1 MLTRPPLGR
10 NNVEAQEAGALEQ
23 GPTKGSIGL
32 IEDGRHAYI
41 EARASLRY
49 FSPERNPIT
58 PRPHTKRLVEILAK
72 IVDYL
77 DVPDLLRFA
86 RVSRRM
92 QEMVYDDAKWVHRL
106 KKMGC
111 WDESD
116 ARKRADSIKQPST
129 PGPRQNTLDPNLV
142 NGKGRPE
149 VLFDMNSP
157 TNAKR
162 RHAPLISPFRPQPT
176 ASDGFDVAELATSKA
191 VPTPSLPVDT
201 EAVLSTFK
209 NVKSLR
215 GQARREYAKIYKL
228 LGPYYINLNTVSNP
242 MQARIF
248 GDFSAP
254 EQQAQLLADL
264 QTFSQSD
271 FSPASAS
278 REMRIK
284 TAADMFDTA
293 ALLEFRKGYE
303 FKDIQG
309 RMSQYAKVMYILNGG
324 KSCVE
329 LFLHDN
335 NLVAQK
341 VNLGSASDCVDYSL
355 GSGQLSLER
364 VQGYFERLGT
374 AFRQEIAI
382 IQAVF
387 PNPKDVTIQ
396 MIEVVAREI
405 LSPFLAELFDDA
417 RNRGSSIFL
426 RTISGSL
433 AATKQFLQ
441 DSALPGDA
449 DDEMHLRCN
458 DVIRDMFEP
467 HLDTYLAEELSFF
480 RTKADAEVEKW
491 DTALSAQAASTESFL
506 MSNVNRQA
514 DKKDFLSSFKK
525 VVMMPVNILP
535 SFSGQT
541 HNKAVPKALVN
552 GDVPSSRSSTPNP
565 FGTGAATPT
574 ITISGEA
581 PTNELAAKAAIMTTN
596 LENIRSLFSIEVA
609 LNLVHAAK
617 SSLERGAQFISLG
630 GEAGDSARRQCSAIF
645 VLLLHAVGDR
655 HVKTGFDKAIEHLSH
670 YNPREASMDHVEPSA
685 STVQVAA
692 LVTFLEL
699 VNVGDLIQQMLDVFY
714 ESELVRL
721 RISKRDDF
729 LDMNVKEKKKFE
741 AMLDERVAAGLSKGI
756 DVLIDEVEY
765 VCATTQQPTDF
776 YPELNTAS
784 VNGSRTSAVVMDF
797 SGQPTTTASRVIA
810 LVSHHTS
817 MLTGAT
823 EKTLLDVF
831 TTEVG
836 LRLFGA
842 LTKHIKRQRI
852 STSGALPLL
861 SDLSAY
867 ASFVAGFNNHDL
879 TSYFVALREV
889 AQIYLIGGESERD
902 VIEMATIISD
912 SERYRGV
919 FTVEEVVEFAERR
932 SDWLVVKG
940 RVEGRVKGEG
950 CCVM

>member
-1 MLTRPPLGR
+1 MSKPKKPGPLNKVPR
-10 NNVEAQEAGALEQ
+10 RDPL
-23 GPTKGSIGL
+23 
-32 IEDGRHAYI
+32 
-41 EARASLRY
+41 ASLKMADMLI
-49 FSPERNPIT
+49 SKPLLP
-58 PRPHTKRLVEILAK
+58 LEILAK

-92 QEMVYDDAKWVHRL
+92 QDMVYDDAKWVQRL
-106 KKMGC
+106 REMGC
-111 WDESD
+111 WNETE
-116 ARKRADSIKQPST
+116 ARKRSESIKQPTT
-129 PGPRQNTLDPNLV
+129 PGLRQNTLDRSLV

-149 VLFDMNSP
+149 VLFDMGSP
-157 TNAKR
+157 TTTQR
-162 RHAPLISPFRPQPT
+162 RQTTLISPMRPQQT
-176 ASDGFDVAELATSKA
+176 TSDGFDVAELSSSKVTS
-191 VPTPSLPVDT
+191 TPSLPVDT
-201 EAVLSTFK
+201 ESVLSVFK

-215 GQARREYAKIYKL
+215 GQARREYGKIYRL
-228 LGPYYINLNTVSNP
+228 LGPYYINVNTVPNP
-242 MQARIF
+242 MEARIF
-248 GDFSAP
+248 RDFAAP
-254 EQQAQLLADL
+254 EQQAQLLANL
-264 QTFSQSD
+264 RIFCQSD
-271 FSPASAS
+271 FSTASVD
-278 REMRIK
+278 RELRIK
-284 TAADMFDTA
+284 TATDMFDAA

-303 FKDIQG
+303 YKDIQG
-309 RMSQYAKVMYILNGG
+309 RMKQYAKVMYILNGG
-324 KSCVE
+324 KSSIE

-364 VQGYFERLGT
+364 VNSYFERLGT

-382 IQAVF
+382 IQAAF
-387 PNPKDVTIQ
+387 PEPKDVTIQ
-396 MIEVVAREI
+396 MIEVVGKEI
-405 LSPFLAELFDDA
+405 LSPFLAELFEDA

-441 DSALPGDA
+441 DSALPSEAA
-449 DDEMHLRCN
+449 DDNENDGMHVRCN
-458 DVIRDMFEP
+458 DVLRDIFEP

-480 RTKADAEVEKW
+480 RSKADSEVEKW

-535 SFSGQT
+535 SFSGQSHT
-541 HNKAVPKALVN
+541 KPAPKALVN

-565 FGTGAATPT
+565 FNAGTATPT

-581 PTNELAAKAAIMTTN
+581 PTNELAAKAALMTTK

-630 GEAGDSARRQCSAIF
+630 GEAGESARRQCSAIF

-655 HVKTGFDKAIEHLSH
+655 HVKTGFDKAIDHLSH
-670 YNPREASMDHVEPSA
+670 YNPREASMEHTGS
-685 STVQVAA
+685 STAPVQVAA

-721 RISKRDDF
+721 RISNRDDF

-776 YPELNTAS
+776 YPELSTAS
-784 VNGSRTSAVVMDF
+784 NINGSRSAIVMDF
-797 SGQPTTTASRVIA
+797 SGQPTATASRVIG

-867 ASFVAGFNNHDL
+867 ASFVAGFKNHDL

-902 VIEMATIISD
+902 VAEMATIISD
-912 SERYRGV
+912 GERYRGV

-940 RVEGRVKGEG
+940 RVEGRIKGEG
-950 CCVM
+950 CYLM

>member
-1 MLTRPPLGR
+1 
-10 NNVEAQEAGALEQ
+10 
-23 GPTKGSIGL
+23 
-32 IEDGRHAYI
+32 
-41 EARASLRY
+41 
-49 FSPERNPIT
+49 
-58 PRPHTKRLVEILAK
+58 
-72 IVDYL
+72 
-77 DVPDLLRFA
+77 
-86 RVSRRM
+86 M
-92 QEMVYDDAKWVHRL
+92 QEMVYDDAKWVQRL
-106 KKMGC
+106 RKMGC
-111 WDESD
+111 WNDVE
-116 ARKRADSIKQPST
+116 ARKRAESIKQPTT
-129 PGPRQNTLDPNLV
+129 PGRRQSTVDRNLV

-149 VLFDMNSP
+149 VLFDLGSP
-157 TNAKR
+157 TVAQR
-162 RHAPLISPFRPQPT
+162 RQTTLLSPIRPQQP
-176 ASDGFDVAELATSKA
+176 ASDGFDVAELASSKA
-191 VPTPSLPVDT
+191 VSSPSLPIDT
-201 EAVLSTFK
+201 EAVLSILK
-209 NVKSLR
+209 SVKSVR
-215 GQARREYAKIYKL
+215 GQARREYGKIYKM
-228 LGPYYINLNTVSNP
+228 LGPYYINLTSVSNP
-242 MQARIF
+242 MESRIF
-248 GDFSAP
+248 RDFAAP
-254 EQQAQLLADL
+254 EQQAQLLANL
-264 QTFSQSD
+264 RSFSESD

-278 REMRIK
+278 RETRIK
-284 TAADMFDTA
+284 TTTDLFDTA

-303 FKDIQG
+303 YKDIQG
-309 RMSQYAKVMYILNGG
+309 RMRQYAKVMHILNGG
-324 KSCVE
+324 KSSVE

-387 PNPKDVTIQ
+387 PEPKEVTIQ
-396 MIEVVAREI
+396 MIEVVGKDI

-417 RNRGSSIFL
+417 RNRGTSMYL
-426 RTISGSL
+426 RTISGTL
-433 AATKQFLQ
+433 AATKQFVEE
-441 DSALPGDA
+441 SALPKDA
-449 DDEMHLRCN
+449 DDETLARCN
-458 DVIRDMFEP
+458 DVLRDIFEP
-467 HLDTYLAEELSFF
+467 HLDIYLAEELSFF
-480 RTKADAEVEKW
+480 RSKADVEVEKW
-491 DTALSAQAASTESFL
+491 DRALSEQAASTESFL

-514 DKKDFLSSFKK
+514 DKKDFMSSFKK

-535 SFSGQT
+535 SFSGQSS
-541 HNKAVPKALVN
+541 NKTAVKAIAN
-552 GDVPSSRSSTPNP
+552 GDAPSSRSSTPNP
-565 FGTGAATPT
+565 FGPGAATPT
-574 ITISGEA
+574 LPGEA
-581 PTNELAAKAAIMTTN
+581 PTNELAAKAAVMTTK

-645 VLLLHAVGDR
+645 VLLLHSVGDR
-655 HVKTGFDKAIEHLSH
+655 HVKAGFDKAIDHLSH
-670 YNPREASMDHVEPSA
+670 YNPREGSTDNADSTASP
-685 STVQVAA
+685 VQVAA

-721 RISKRDDF
+721 RISNRDDF
-729 LDMNVKEKKKFE
+729 LDVNVKEKKKFE

-765 VCATTQQPTDF
+765 VCATTQQATDF
-776 YPELNTAS
+776 YPELNVTS
-784 VNGSRTSAVVMDF
+784 TNGSKSTPVVMDF
-797 SGQPTTTASRVIA
+797 SGKPTATASRVIA

-867 ASFVAGFNNHDL
+867 ASFVAGFKNNDL

-902 VIEMATIISD
+902 VNEMATIISD

-932 SDWLVVKG
+932 SDWLTVKG

-950 CCVM
+950 CCLM